1 MFRVS
6 GLFSVSSGL
15 VAIAGSTV
23 GRMFEDRLTLLQ
35 IRLDVADEFLGFRF
49 EAAGHVGHVTRRD
62 VCGCFR
68 FVRVTGQHTHT
79 QLASDIYVSRSPC
92 FIHVHTFSKRAEEE
106 SVEKMTKCES
116 FVGMERRE
124 ELQSRFLNR
133 QRRGSILNWYRRIT

>member
-6 GLFSVSSGL
+6 RLFSVSSGL

-23 GRMFEDRLTLLQ
+23 GRMFQDRLTLLQ

-68 FVRVTGQHTHT
+68 FVRVTGEHT
-79 QLASDIYVSRSPC
+79 QLASDIYLVYLALYILSASAQR
-92 FIHVHTFSKRAEEE
+92 KRDR
-106 SVEKMTKCES
+106 VR
-116 FVGMERRE
+116 V
-124 ELQSRFLNR
+124 
-133 QRRGSILNWYRRIT
+133 

>member
-23 GRMFEDRLTLLQ
+23 GRMLEDRLTLLQ

-68 FVRVTGQHTHT
+68 FVRVTGQRT
-79 QLASDIYVSRSPC
+79 QLASDLYTSFALFYTFTYFQQARRVRDDDKTRIIGRS
-92 FIHVHTFSKRAEEE
+92 
-106 SVEKMTKCES
+106 EKMAK
-116 FVGMERRE
+116 
-124 ELQSRFLNR
+124 
-133 QRRGSILNWYRRIT
+133 RRITIAVLE

>member
-6 GLFSVSSGL
+6 RLFSVSSGL

-23 GRMFEDRLTLLQ
+23 GRMFQDRLTLLQ

-68 FVRVTGQHTHT
+68 FVRVTGEHT
-79 QLASDIYVSRSPC
+79 QLASDIYLVYFALYTYFQQARRGRETELEC
-92 FIHVHTFSKRAEEE
+92 REDDKTRIVRRN
-106 SVEKMTKCES
+106 EKMAK
-116 FVGMERRE
+116 
-124 ELQSRFLNR
+124 
-133 QRRGSILNWYRRIT
+133 RRIVIVAILE